1 MRTER
6 RDYKEKFLRRMLMHV
21 GEYRKRYFFDRW
33 KNCMKCEQIS
43 EEVNTEGEVVMKRN
57 QLARQAAAMKSQLV
71 KMGYTPEF
79 INEYLES
86 KAGKQRADMQKG
98 IISLFFK
105 NSDFSIVPKAFNH
118 LKAFVRERKAA
129 KARALQA
136 LNWMNHPL
144 STYFRK
150 WKYD

>member
-1 MRTER
+1 
-6 RDYKEKFLRRMLMHV
+6 
-21 GEYRKRYFFDRW
+21 
-33 KNCMKCEQIS
+33 
-43 EEVNTEGEVVMKRN
+43 
-57 QLARQAAAMKSQLV
+57 
-71 KMGYTPEF
+71 
-79 INEYLES
+79 
-86 KAGKQRADMQKG
+86 MQKG

-144 STYFRK
+144 SVYFRK
-150 WKYD
+150 WKYDQADAE